1 MSSEERLKILQML
14 EEGKITAEEAA
25 ALLRALGSRRAGPTG
40 FPASGEGRFLRVHVT
55 DAVSGKSKVNI
66 TVPLQLVKV
75 GLRIAERFAPDA
87 GVNWQELTEA
97 ITSSVVGKIVEVED
111 AEGNERVEIYVE

>member
-1 MSSEERLKILQML
+1 MTAEERLKILQML

-25 ALLRALGSRRAGPTG
+25 ALLRALGQRAGTG
-40 FPASGEGRFLRVHVT
+40 GPGQRGEGRFLRVRVT
-55 DAVSGKSKVNI
+55 DAVSGRSKVNV

-87 GVNWQELTEA
+87 GVNWQELEEA
-97 ITSSVVGKIVEVED
+97 LSGSLMGKIVEVED
-111 AEGNERVEIYVE
+111 TEDQERVEIYVE